1 MMDLSFTL
9 ESFEGPL
16 DLLLHLIEKNKMDIY
31 DIRISTITDQY
42 MAYLSRMGKDADT
55 MSEFLIMASTLLD
68 IKARMLLPRQQDED
82 GQEEDPRAEL
92 VQQLLEYKLYK
103 YMSYELKDKEVNASK
118 YMYRDSRIPREVQ
131 EYTIPI
137 DLDTYLE
144 GVDLS
149 RLKAVFD
156 DVMRRSREK
165 RNDEAIRYG
174 KIKREMISMPE
185 KLTYIRNYTRKH
197 KQFSFRKLIEEQM
210 TRENIIVTF
219 LAVLELIKSG
229 QLIAVQEGE
238 NDILMYSPEE
248 APASVQPQPAAEN
261 DNTQ

>member
-42 MAYLSRMGKDADT
+42 MAYISRMGKNADM

-68 IKARMLLPRQQDED
+68 IKARMLLPKQQDEN
-82 GQEEDPRAEL
+82 GEEEDPRAEL

-103 YMSYELKDKEVNASK
+103 YMSYELKDKEINASRS
-118 YMYRDSRIPREVQ
+118 MYRESSIPREVQ

-165 RNDEAIRYG
+165 QNDEAIRFG
-174 KIKREMISMPE
+174 KIKREVISMPE
-185 KLTYIRNYTRKH
+185 KLTYIRNYTHRHKH
-197 KQFSFRKLIEEQM
+197 FSFRKLIEAQM

-219 LAVLELIKSG
+219 LAVLELIKNG

-238 NDILMYSPEE
+238 NDIQMYSPEE
-248 APASVQPQPAAEN
+248 APPSLKPAADN

>member
-42 MAYLSRMGKDADT
+42 MAYISQMGKDADT

-68 IKARMLLPRQQDED
+68 IKARMLLPKQQDEN
-82 GQEEDPRAEL
+82 GEEEDPRAEL

-103 YMSYELKDKEVNASK
+103 YMSYELKDKEINASK
-118 YMYRDSRIPREVQ
+118 FMYRDSHIPREVQ

-137 DLDTYLE
+137 DLDKFLD

-165 RNDEAIRYG
+165 QNDEAIRYG
-174 KIKREMISMPE
+174 KIKREVISMPE
-185 KLTYIRNYTRKH
+185 KLTYIRNYTRRHKH
-197 KQFSFRKLIEEQM
+197 FSFRKLIEEQM

-219 LAVLELIKSG
+219 LAVLELIKNG

-238 NDILMYSPEE
+238 NDIQMYSPEE
-248 APASVQPQPAAEN
+248 APDSVKVAA
-261 DNTQ
+261 DDVNTQ

>member
-42 MAYLSRMGKDADT
+42 MAYISRMGKNADI

-68 IKARMLLPRQQDED
+68 IKARMLLPKQQDEN
-82 GQEEDPRAEL
+82 GEEEDPRAEL

-103 YMSYELKDKEVNASK
+103 YMSYELKDKEINASK
-118 YMYRDSRIPREVQ
+118 FMYRDSHIPREVQ

-137 DLDTYLE
+137 DLDKFLD

-165 RNDEAIRYG
+165 QNDEAIRYG
-174 KIKREMISMPE
+174 KIKREVISMPE
-185 KLTYIRNYTRKH
+185 KLTYIINYTRRHKH
-197 KQFSFRKLIEEQM
+197 FSFRKLIEEQM

-219 LAVLELIKSG
+219 LAVLELIKNG

-238 NDILMYSPEE
+238 NDIQMYSPEE
-248 APASVQPQPAAEN
+248 APDSVKVAA
-261 DNTQ
+261 DDVNTQ

>member
-42 MAYLSRMGKDADT
+42 MAYISRMGKNADM

-68 IKARMLLPRQQDED
+68 IKARMLLPKQQDEN
-82 GQEEDPRAEL
+82 GEEEDPRAEL

-103 YMSYELKDKEVNASK
+103 YMSYELKDKEINASRS
-118 YMYRDSRIPREVQ
+118 MYRDSHIPREVQ

-137 DLDTYLE
+137 DLDVYLE

-165 RNDEAIRYG
+165 QNDEAIRFG
-174 KIKREMISMPE
+174 KIKREVVSMPE
-185 KLTYIRNYTRKH
+185 KLTYIRNYTHRHKH
-197 KQFSFRKLIEEQM
+197 FSFRKLIEAQM

-219 LAVLELIKSG
+219 LAVLELIKNG

-238 NDILMYSPEE
+238 NDIQMYSPEE
-248 APASVQPQPAAEN
+248 APPSLKPAADN